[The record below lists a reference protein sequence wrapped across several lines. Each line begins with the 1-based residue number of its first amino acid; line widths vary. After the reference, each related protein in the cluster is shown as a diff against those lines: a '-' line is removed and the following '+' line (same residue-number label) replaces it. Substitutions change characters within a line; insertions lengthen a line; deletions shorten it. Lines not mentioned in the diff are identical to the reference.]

1 MANMCN
7 ERYYFGFK
15 NNQKGIFMLSNNTDL
30 TTPNLISNL
39 EKQIEEFKN
48 VISKQA
54 AEIEGLKKIS
64 IEPQY
69 QLRLLVKMKSLA
81 SLLIRNLN
89 LRLNKN
95 MEELENLK
103 DKKTGIIVATLSYQ
117 RELPAINS
125 KITVVLD
132 ILFQMLEFDEKNY
145 LTLNSYLD
153 LKSFSDNYD
162 DVNLLKFFREL
173 LKMESDRNPK
183 IIDQVNESERFKRQ
197 QHIIKNQMLF
207 EQLAK
212 EKKESELEE
221 QKKMAELQKIKLLH
235 LKSDRPIV
243 EKVINSE
250 KALLSNWSVFGPSHQ
265 ERYDAAVALGVFIA
279 SDNITSQ
286 QIYSLLK
293 VHKALAKIEELQP
306 VLKHYI

>member
-1 MANMCN
+1 MCN